1 MHLYR
6 IREITAR
13 VARAIV
19 EEAVKEDNAEG
30 YRDTDVKQL
39 QQLVKDK
46 VSLVHLLIPHHL
58 MSLSGT
64 LICEIWKK
72 PH

>member
-1 MHLYR
+1 M
-6 IREITAR
+6 
-13 VARAIV
+13 ARAIV

-46 VSLVHLLIPHHL
+46 VSLVHLLISHHL
-58 MSLSGT
+58 KSQLSGT
-64 LICEIWKK
+64 SICEIWKK
-72 PH
+72 PN